1 MIIMSKSDANQIWE
15 NELKVIRLLTE
26 NARMSNSEIAK
37 KIGLTRQTVSKI
49 IKNLEKNDL
58 IWGYSLIG
66 NPTKIGLNLYVL
78 LLKGKPNLESD
89 IFINRIMDF
98 VKIEDRFTIYTG
110 IFHGAYDWIAIF
122 TAINI
127 KEARKFVNKLK
138 RGLEQ
143 FIDEIILM
151 EQLVPVSM
159 LQFSNPNLKSELNEA
174 LL

>member
-1 MIIMSKSDANQIWE
+1 MPKSSSNQQWE
-15 NELKVIRLLTE
+15 NELKVVKLLTE
-26 NARMSNSEIAK
+26 NARMSNTEIAK
-37 KIGLTRQTVSKI
+37 KIGLTRQTVTKI
-49 IKNLEKNDL
+49 IQNLE
-58 IWGYSLIG
+58 
-66 NPTKIGLNLYVL
+66 T
-78 LLKGKPNLESD
+78 D

-98 VKIEDRFTIYTG
+98 VKIDDRITIYTG
-110 IFHGAYDWIAIF
+110 IFHGPYDWIAIF

-127 KEARKFVNKLK
+127 KEARKFINKLK

-143 FIDEIILM
+143 FIDEMILM

>member
-1 MIIMSKSDANQIWE
+1 MSKSNANQQWL
-15 NELKVIRLLTE
+15 NELQVIRLLAK

-37 KIGLTRQTVSKI
+37 KIGLTRQTVAKI
-49 IKNLEKNDL
+49 IKNLEDNDF
-58 IWGYSLIG
+58 IWGYSVIG
-66 NPTKIGLNLYVL
+66 DPSKIGLNLYVL

-98 VKIEDRFTIYTG
+98 VKIEDRITIYTG
-110 IFHGAYDWIAIF
+110 IFHGTFDWIAIF
-122 TAINI
+122 TAVNI

-159 LQFSNPNLKSELNEA
+159 LQFSNPNLKSQLNEA